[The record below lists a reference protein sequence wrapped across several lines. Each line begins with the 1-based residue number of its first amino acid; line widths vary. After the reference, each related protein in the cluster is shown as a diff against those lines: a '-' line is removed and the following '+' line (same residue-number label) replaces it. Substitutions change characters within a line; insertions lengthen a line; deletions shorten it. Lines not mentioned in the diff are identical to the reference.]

1 MTVSRTV
8 RHGGHL
14 MSEYD
19 TARRIDWRQIQ
30 RRGHVLAAVVGLL
43 VLAGACATNPVTG
56 KREFAFMSEAQELAL
71 GRQAD
76 GEIQQQMGIYEDD
89 VLQRYVEE
97 VGLSLAA
104 VSHRPDLPWQF
115 TVVDS
120 PAVNAFALPGG
131 YIYLTRGIMA
141 YLDDEA
147 DLAGVLGHEVA
158 HVTARHAVQ
167 AYTRASGA
175 QIGLVLGQ
183 VFVPQMRTN
192 PYVPGVSD
200 AANTGLGLLFLR
212 FGRDDEMQADR
223 LGAEY
228 AAQSGWH
235 PEGVGDMLSTLGRIS
250 QASDR
255 RGTPNWLST
264 HPEPG
269 ARVAEVQ
276 PTIDRLTAA
285 VDPASLRVNRA
296 GYLDHV
302 DGLRFGDNP
311 EDGIV
316 RGNEFLH
323 PPLRFAMRFPEG
335 WEVQNSDAVVM
346 AQQPGQDIYMLL
358 QLAESAPGADLRLV
372 AEDGMREAGYEL
384 RSGGETQI
392 NGLDAFIGTYGGP
405 VNGVG
410 EVTARMAYIRHG
422 RSLYVF
428 GGIGPAEGMSKVE
441 PEVDESIRSFRPLSQ
456 DEADSIRPNEIA
468 LYTVRDGD
476 TWQSIAQ
483 RGSDEVVQA
492 TTLAIMNGYPVNEQP
507 QPGDMIK
514 IVVPGEPVLQ
524 DLPRRRR

>member
-1 MTVSRTV
+1 
-8 RHGGHL
+8 
-14 MSEYD
+14 
-19 TARRIDWRQIQ
+19 
-30 RRGHVLAAVVGLL
+30 
-43 VLAGACATNPVTG
+43 
-56 KREFAFMSEAQELAL
+56 
-71 GRQAD
+71 
-76 GEIQQQMGIYEDD
+76 
-89 VLQRYVEE
+89 
-97 VGLSLAA
+97 
-104 VSHRPDLPWQF
+104 
-115 TVVDS
+115 
-120 PAVNAFALPGG
+120 
-131 YIYLTRGIMA
+131 
-141 YLDDEA
+141 
-147 DLAGVLGHEVA
+147 
-158 HVTARHAVQ
+158 
-167 AYTRASGA
+167 
-175 QIGLVLGQ
+175 
-183 VFVPQMRTN
+183 
-192 PYVPGVSD
+192 
-200 AANTGLGLLFLR
+200 
-212 FGRDDEMQADR
+212 
-223 LGAEY
+223 
-228 AAQSGWH
+228 
-235 PEGVGDMLSTLGRIS
+235 
-250 QASDR
+250 
-255 RGTPNWLST
+255 LST

-316 RGNEFLH
+316 RGNEFFH

-372 AEDGMREAGYEL
+372 AEDGMREAGYQL

>member
-1 MTVSRTV
+1 
-8 RHGGHL
+8 
-14 MSEYD
+14 
-19 TARRIDWRQIQ
+19 
-30 RRGHVLAAVVGLL
+30 
-43 VLAGACATNPVTG
+43 
-56 KREFAFMSEAQELAL
+56 
-71 GRQAD
+71 
-76 GEIQQQMGIYEDD
+76 
-89 VLQRYVEE
+89 
-97 VGLSLAA
+97 
-104 VSHRPDLPWQF
+104 
-115 TVVDS
+115 
-120 PAVNAFALPGG
+120 
-131 YIYLTRGIMA
+131 
-141 YLDDEA
+141 
-147 DLAGVLGHEVA
+147 
-158 HVTARHAVQ
+158 
-167 AYTRASGA
+167 
-175 QIGLVLGQ
+175 
-183 VFVPQMRTN
+183 
-192 PYVPGVSD
+192 
-200 AANTGLGLLFLR
+200 
-212 FGRDDEMQADR
+212 
-223 LGAEY
+223 
-228 AAQSGWH
+228 
-235 PEGVGDMLSTLGRIS
+235 MLSTLGRIS

-316 RGNEFLH
+316 RGNEFFH

-372 AEDGMREAGYEL
+372 AEDGMREAGYQL

-422 RSLYVF
+422 RSLYAF

-483 RGSDEVVQA
+483 RGGDEVVQA